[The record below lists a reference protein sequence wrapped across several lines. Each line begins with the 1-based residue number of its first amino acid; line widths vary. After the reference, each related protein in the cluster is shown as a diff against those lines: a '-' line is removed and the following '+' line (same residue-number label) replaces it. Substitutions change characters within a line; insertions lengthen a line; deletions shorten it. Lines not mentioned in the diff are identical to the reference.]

1 MRAVV
6 LRDYDAAGAAV
17 GMDGGEA
24 KIEHGAT
31 VLPPRS
37 DYQRVFG
44 IEQYGYG
51 GGKHVAGPVCAVGLG
66 FHTQILTAAKDTTR
80 ACVTLALG
88 RRADSLLRLPNFR
101 SAP

>member
-24 KIEHGAT
+24 KLEHGAT

-66 FHTQILTAAKDTTR
+66 FHTDTHSSEGYHEGLRHTSTRPARRFTSAA
-80 ACVTLALG
+80 AEL
-88 RRADSLLRLPNFR
+88 
-101 SAP
+101 